1 MQEEVNEKTIA
12 LAVRT
17 TKMTASV
24 LKAAMIQFLNQKAK
38 QKHSV
43 KNQPAQKAE
52 PMAGKQTMRKL
63 MKQNTQLA
71 NIEITDGNIRSFER
85 IARKYHI
92 DFSLKKDS
100 SLSPPRYLVFFK
112 AKDVDVM
119 QSAFREYAGKQLKKT
134 KKPSVLK
141 RLQKAQNVQK
151 NQERSIEKSKE
162 KNREEAR

>member
-1 MQEEVNEKTIA
+1 
-12 LAVRT
+12 
-17 TKMTASV
+17 
-24 LKAAMIQFLNQKAK
+24 
-38 QKHSV
+38 V

-52 PMAGKQTMRKL
+52 LMAGKQTMRKL
-63 MKQNTQLA
+63 MKQHTQLA

-119 QSAFREYAGKQLKKT
+119 QSAFREYAGKQLKKNE
-134 KKPSVLK
+134 
-141 RLQKAQNVQK
+141 KALGA
-151 NQERSIEKSKE
+151 ETTAKSPE
-162 KNREEAR
+162 